1 VAHVCYK
8 ASSDTCHTVVILDVA
23 YGSVQHPA
31 HNPVAVQT
39 FRSQSHF
46 LPYMTSSECDATTH
60 DIINTPTEANHLYI
74 LPESFEMLAVCKGIE
89 SEKETVLGITSTLR

>member
-1 VAHVCYK
+1 VAHICCK
-8 ASSDTCHTVVILDVA
+8 ASSDACHTIVILDVA
-23 YGSVQHPA
+23 YGSVQQPA

-39 FRSQSHF
+39 CHSQSYF

-74 LPESFEMLAVCKGIE
+74 LPERFESWQYVKGLKVRRKQ
-89 SEKETVLGITSTLR
+89 S